1 MRTGIIATSV
11 EDLWQGCTTW

>member
-11 EDLWQGCTTW
+11 EDWWQGCTTW